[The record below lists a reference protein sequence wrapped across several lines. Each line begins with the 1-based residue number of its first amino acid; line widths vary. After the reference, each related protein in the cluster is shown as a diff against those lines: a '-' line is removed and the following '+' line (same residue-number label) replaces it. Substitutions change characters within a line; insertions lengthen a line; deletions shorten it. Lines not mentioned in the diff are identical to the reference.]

1 MSKALL
7 FLMFCCYLA
16 TGFAQV
22 DPRYDL
28 ITDQQYRELSR
39 WIFGYERPP
48 SQKWGN
54 KNCRLYGAVNN
65 CRDPTLTCLHTGV
78 DFSGSEGKTQVHSV
92 SSGKVLKVEKGCRSC
107 TMSCLSWVAIY
118 NASVDVTFF
127 YLHLEDIYVHE
138 GQEVSPDQVIGTVG
152 KRGYVTGAHLHFE
165 ARRGRKTHASLCISN
180 TVNPYEAA
188 RKARSTISPTR
199 VTSTVL
205 VMDVSGSMSW
215 QWRGGIKIESARKA
229 ALQFIEQVANEP
241 RPPGSTHMIGV
252 VTFSRDA
259 KVVCPLTSNYQE
271 AKDTVIKLGTL
282 TSTNLGAG
290 LDSAL
295 QELEKVPSARRFI
308 ILLSDG
314 MTNTGKTRDQILS
327 SSVAA
332 ARRQGICI
340 HTVGFGD
347 PGDID
352 EEFLQRIAADSGCG
366 SYNYAASGFELFG
379 TYVKI
384 RHRMLGSNRVVE
396 FSSGPSPVRLLAR
409 QSVSLGAFQLTAP
422 ARELHYTLTW
432 SAPGRMRAIL
442 VDPSNRTVTTRY
454 PGAMVYYGDGFMHIT
469 VLSPKQGIWKV
480 SAVAITPFIQG
491 VQYYGV
497 ASARTGGV
505 VIPYRVPIPCIEI
518 LGTEICIPMPDLP
531 TVLVVGIA
539 IAAAAIVLCLQLA
552 GK

>member
-1 MSKALL
+1 MLLEVKTGSVRLFVGILVALL
-7 FLMFCCYLA
+7 CAYSALSNQFYNVTSAIEYAKRWCKSRNPQYSAYSADCANFVSQCLIAGDIDMSHYPGVTKEGTIISCTLLHDFLVSYLKVQHITLYKDQPEPSWLSPGDVA
-16 TGFAQV
+16 IFHYLEDPSEWTPSGHPVKHAVFAV
-22 DPRYDL
+22 AR
-28 ITDQQYRELSR
+28 INGRIRFS
-39 WIFGYERPP
+39 
-48 SQKWGN
+48 
-54 KNCRLYGAVNN
+54 A
-65 CRDPTLTCLHTGV
+65 HTGDV
-78 DFSGSEGKTQVHSV
+78 CGHNV
-92 SSGKVLKVEKGCRSC
+92 SKWDHHTFTKDWFFENGGWRYC
-107 TMSCLSWVAIY
+107 TYYHVSQLSPVP
-118 NASVDVTFF
+118 AST
-127 YLHLEDIYVHE
+127 
-138 GQEVSPDQVIGTVG
+138 
-152 KRGYVTGAHLHFE
+152 A
-165 ARRGRKTHASLCISN
+165 
-180 TVNPYEAA
+180 
-188 RKARSTISPTR
+188 
-199 VTSTVL
+199 TVL
-205 VMDVSGSMSW
+205 VMDVSGSMAW
-215 QWRGGIKIESARKA
+215 RWRGGVKIESAKRA

-252 VTFSRDA
+252 VTFS
-259 KVVCPLTSNYQE
+259 E

-327 SSVAA
+327 SSVAT
-332 ARRQGICI
+332 ARRRGICI

-352 EEFLQRIAADSGCG
+352 EEFLRRVAADSGCG

-396 FSSGPSPVRLLAR
+396 FSSGPSPVRLLAG

-454 PGAMVYYGDGFMHIT
+454 PGAMVYYGGGFMHIT
-469 VLSPKQGIWKV
+469 VLSPKSGIWRV
-480 SAVAITPFIQG
+480 SAAAITPFIQG

-505 VIPYRVPIPCIEI
+505 VIPYRMPIPCIEI
-518 LGTEICIPMPDLP
+518 LGTEICIPVPDLP
-531 TVLVVGIA
+531 TVLVVGTVIVV
-539 IAAAAIVLCLQLA
+539 AAIMVYLQLIEE
-552 GK
+552 